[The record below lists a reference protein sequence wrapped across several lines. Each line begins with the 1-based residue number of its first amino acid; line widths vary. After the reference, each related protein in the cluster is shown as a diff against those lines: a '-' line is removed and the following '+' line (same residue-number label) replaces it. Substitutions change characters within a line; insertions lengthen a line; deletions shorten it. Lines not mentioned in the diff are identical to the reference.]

1 MVEMARMGMRSV
13 EAEGEGVRKI
23 KLEIKVEIKVEIKI
37 VIKIVIK
44 IKRSQDNCCE
54 YQSLDVLWS
63 AVN

>member
-23 KLEIKVEIKVEIKI
+23 KVE
-37 VIKIVIK
+37 IKIVIK

>member
-1 MVEMARMGMRSV
+1 MRHGVGMADSMVEMARMGMRSV

-23 KLEIKVEIKVEIKI
+23 KVEIKI
-37 VIKIVIK
+37 VLK

>member
-1 MVEMARMGMRSV
+1 MADSMVEMARMGMRSV

-23 KLEIKVEIKVEIKI
+23 KVEIKI
-37 VIKIVIK
+37 AIKII